1 MGSKS
6 STIDRLSS
14 AFNFFVSSA
23 LQILTFPSACRTME
37 TVVFVRSPFFF
48 FPISIVMEICNKKGN
63 WNLVCV
69 DKKEGGLGI
78 CTFVALNKALL

>member
-14 AFNFFVSSA
+14 AFNFFFSSA

-37 TVVFVRSPFFF
+37 TVVFVPSPFFF
-48 FPISIVMEICNKKGN
+48 FSNFNCYGNLQQKGE
-63 WNLVCV
+63 LEFSLC
-69 DKKEGGLGI
+69 G
-78 CTFVALNKALL
+78 